1 MAGKKKID
9 GANSTSSNW
18 GGKRVAQRSRI
29 ASRPTP
35 YKFPLLMS
43 IEQRDKLDDYA
54 WKNRI
59 SMSEVLRS
67 LINNL

>member
-18 GGKRVAQRSRI
+18 GGQRVAQRRRI

-35 YKFPLLMS
+35 YKL
-43 IEQRDKLDDYA
+43 
-54 WKNRI
+54 
-59 SMSEVLRS
+59 S
-67 LINNL
+67 LIDEH